1 MYEIVKSVNV
11 EFWGGIMEDLSL
23 FVRKRVLFVFC
34 ALLFLFGQ
42 THAIADEKVSVVT
55 SIFPLY
61 DFTVQIGGDIVDVK
75 LMLPPG
81 VEAHGFSPTP
91 NNMIAVKRADL
102 FLYTSDILEP
112 WAGTIV
118 AAVGVKDGKVV
129 EVGKEI
135 ISTATDHTDHTDH
148 SEQHRGLDPHI
159 WLDPALAVEM
169 VEVIGGALSEV
180 DPGNSAVYKRNS
192 SEFISK
198 LHQFDKQTKQNL
210 QNCRLRTIVSGGHF
224 AFGAF
229 AKRYGLAAVSPFQG
243 FSPDAQ
249 PSPKAIA
256 ELVRIVRQTGSK
268 VIFHE
273 ELIQPKVAKIIA
285 GETGGRL
292 LLLHGVHNVSRK
304 ELERGENYL
313 SLMQKNVDN
322 LKQGLQCQ

>member
-1 MYEIVKSVNV
+1 
-11 EFWGGIMEDLSL
+11 MEDMSL
-23 FVRKRVLFVFC
+23 FVKKRVFFIVYT
-34 ALLFLFGQ
+34 LLFLFGCSYV
-42 THAIADEKVSVVT
+42 IAAEKVSVVT

-61 DFTVQIGGDIVDVK
+61 DFSMQVGGDHVNVK
-75 LMLPPG
+75 LLLPPG

-118 AAVGVKDGKVV
+118 TAVGVKDGQVV
-129 EVGKEI
+129 EVGEEI
-135 ISTATDHTDHTDH
+135 ITREIDHAGHDG
-148 SEQHRGLDPHI
+148 QHRGSDPHI

-169 VEVIGGALSEV
+169 VEVIEAALSEV
-180 DPGNSAVYKRNS
+180 DPENSRVYNHNSAEY
-192 SEFISK
+192 ISK
-198 LHQFDKQTKQNL
+198 LHQFDKQTKQIL
-210 QNCRLRTIVSGGHF
+210 QNCRLQTIVSGGHF

-229 AKRYGLAAVSPFQG
+229 AERYGLVTVSPFQG

-249 PSPKAIA
+249 PSPKAIG
-256 ELVRIVRQTGSK
+256 ELVKTVRKTGSK
-268 VIFHE
+268 VVFHE

-285 GETGGRL
+285 DETGASL
-292 LLLHGVHNVSRK
+292 LLLHGVHNVSRE

-322 LKQGLQCQ
+322 LRQGLQCQ

>member
-1 MYEIVKSVNV
+1 
-11 EFWGGIMEDLSL
+11 
-23 FVRKRVLFVFC
+23 
-34 ALLFLFGQ
+34 
-42 THAIADEKVSVVT
+42 KVSVVT

-61 DFTVQIGGDIVDVK
+61 DFTVQVGGDLVDVK

-102 FLYTSDILEP
+102 FLYTSDVLEP

-118 AAVGVKDGKVV
+118 AAVGVRDGKVV

-135 ISTATDHTDHTDH
+135 ISATTDHTDHNKR
-148 SEQHRGLDPHI
+148 HRGLDPHI

-169 VEVIGGALSEV
+169 VEVIGTALSEV
-180 DPGNSAVYKRNS
+180 DQGNSAVYEDNS
-192 SEFISK
+192 VEFISK
-198 LHQFDKQTKQNL
+198 LHRFDKQTKQTL

-229 AKRYGLAAVSPFQG
+229 AKRYGLIAVSPFQG

-256 ELVRIVRQTGSK
+256 ELVRIVRKTGSK

-285 GETGGRL
+285 DETGGRL

>member
-1 MYEIVKSVNV
+1 MKQ
-11 EFWGGIMEDLSL
+11 SL
-23 FVRKRVLFVFC
+23 LVRRRVLFVFW
-34 ALLFLFGQ
+34 ALLLSFGQ
-42 THAIADEKVSVVT
+42 NHAAAAEKMSVLT

-61 DFTVQIGGDIVDVK
+61 DFSRQVGGDLVDVI

-118 AAVGVKDGKVV
+118 AAVGVKTGKVV

-135 ISTATDHTDHTDH
+135 ISGDSDQAGHDD
-148 SEQHRGLDPHI
+148 HRGVDPHI
-159 WLDPALAVEM
+159 WLDPALAMEM
-169 VEVIGGALSEV
+169 VKIIEAALSEV
-180 DPGNSAVYKRNS
+180 DPANSAAYKNNS
-192 SEFISK
+192 AEYIRRLS
-198 LHQFDKQTKQNL
+198 QFDEQTKQTL
-210 QNCRLRTIVSGGHF
+210 QNCKLQTIVSGGHF

-229 AKRYGLAAVSPFQG
+229 ARRYGLSTVSPFQG

-249 PSPKAIA
+249 PSPKAIGR
-256 ELVRIVRQTGSK
+256 LIKIVRETGSR

-285 GETGGRL
+285 EETGGRL
-292 LLLHGVHNVSRK
+292 LLLHGVHNVSKK
-304 ELERGENYL
+304 ELKRGETYL

>member
-1 MYEIVKSVNV
+1 
-11 EFWGGIMEDLSL
+11 MEDMSL
-23 FVRKRVLFVFC
+23 FVKKRVFFVVCTILFVVV
-34 ALLFLFGQ
+34 Q
-42 THAIADEKVSVVT
+42 SNAIATEKVSVVT

-61 DFTVQIGGDIVDVK
+61 DFTVQVGGDLVDVE

-91 NNMIAVKRADL
+91 NNMISVKRADL

-118 AAVGVKDGKVV
+118 AAVGNKDGKVV

-135 ISTATDHTDHTDH
+135 ISDESGHIDHN
-148 SEQHRGLDPHI
+148 EQHQGLDPHI

-169 VEVIGGALSEV
+169 VEVIEAALSEG
-180 DPGNSAVYKRNS
+180 DPENSAAYKNNS
-192 SEFISK
+192 AEYISK
-198 LHQFDKQTKQNL
+198 LHQFDKQTEQIL
-210 QNCRLRTIVSGGHF
+210 QKCQLRTIVSGGHF

-229 AKRYGLAAVSPFQG
+229 AKRYGLIAVSPFQG

-256 ELVRIVRQTGSK
+256 ELVKTVQKTGSR

-273 ELIQPKVAKIIA
+273 ELIQPKVARIIA
-285 GETGGRL
+285 NETGARL
-292 LLLHGVHNVSRK
+292 LLLHGVHNVSRD

-313 SLMQKNVDN
+313 SLMKKNVEN

>member
-1 MYEIVKSVNV
+1 MRKSSYFISSRVFFIVCT
-11 EFWGGIMEDLSL
+11 LL
-23 FVRKRVLFVFC
+23 FVVNRNY
-34 ALLFLFGQ
+34 G
-42 THAIADEKVSVVT
+42 IAAEKMSVVT

-61 DFTVQIGGDIVDVK
+61 DFTVQVGGDLVDVE

-91 NNMIAVKRADL
+91 NNMISVKRADL

-118 AAVGVKDGKVV
+118 AAVGNKDGKML

-135 ISTATDHTDHTDH
+135 ISDETGHIDHN
-148 SEQHRGLDPHI
+148 EQHKGLDPHI

-169 VEVIGGALSEV
+169 VEVIEAALSEA
-180 DPGNSAVYKRNS
+180 DPENSAAYKNNS
-192 SEFISK
+192 SEYISK
-198 LHQFDKQTKQNL
+198 LHQFDEQTKQIL
-210 QNCRLRTIVSGGHF
+210 QKCQLQTIVSGGHF

-229 AKRYGLAAVSPFQG
+229 AKRYGLIAVSPFQG

-256 ELVRIVRQTGSK
+256 ELVKTVQKTGSR

-273 ELIQPKVAKIIA
+273 ELIQPKVARIIA
-285 GETGGRL
+285 NETGARL
-292 LLLHGVHNVSRK
+292 LLLHGVHNVSRD

-313 SLMQKNVDN
+313 SLMKKNVDN

>member
-1 MYEIVKSVNV
+1 
-11 EFWGGIMEDLSL
+11 MEQSL
-23 FVRKRVLFVFC
+23 FIRRRVLFVLC
-34 ALLFLFGQ
+34 ALLFSFGQ
-42 THAIADEKVSVVT
+42 NHAAAAEKMNVVT

-61 DFTVQIGGDIVDVK
+61 DFARQVGGDLVDVS

-118 AAVGVKDGKVV
+118 AAVGVKNGKVV

-135 ISTATDHTDHTDH
+135 ISSDTHQAGHD
-148 SEQHRGLDPHI
+148 HRGVDPHI
-159 WLDPALAVEM
+159 WLDPTLAIEM
-169 VEVIGGALSEV
+169 VEVIEAALSEV
-180 DPGNSAVYKRNS
+180 DPGNSAVYKNNS
-192 SEFISK
+192 AEYISR
-198 LHQFDKQTKQNL
+198 LYTFDEQTKQIL
-210 QNCRLRTIVSGGHF
+210 QNCKLQTIVSGGHF

-229 AKRYGLAAVSPFQG
+229 ARRYGLSAVSPFQG

-249 PSPKAIA
+249 PSPKAIGRLIKTVQ
-256 ELVRIVRQTGSK
+256 ETGSK

-285 GETGGRL
+285 EETGARL
-292 LLLHGVHNVSRK
+292 LLLHGVHNVSK
-304 ELERGENYL
+304 NELERGETYL

>member
-1 MYEIVKSVNV
+1 MKDI
-11 EFWGGIMEDLSL
+11 SL

-34 ALLFLFGQ
+34 ALVFLFGQ
-42 THAIADEKVSVVT
+42 NHTAAAEKMNVVT

-61 DFTVQIGGDIVDVK
+61 DFARQVGGDLIDVS

-118 AAVGVKDGKVV
+118 AAVGVKNGKVV

-135 ISTATDHTDHTDH
+135 ISDDTHQAGHDDK
-148 SEQHRGLDPHI
+148 HRGLDPHI
-159 WLDPALAVEM
+159 WLDPALAMKM
-169 VEVIGGALSEV
+169 VEVIEAALSEV
-180 DPGNSAVYKRNS
+180 DSANSAVYKNNGAEYIGR
-192 SEFISK
+192 
-198 LHQFDKQTKQNL
+198 LYQFDEQTKHIL
-210 QNCRLRTIVSGGHF
+210 QNCKLQTIVSGGHF

-229 AKRYGLAAVSPFQG
+229 ARRYGLSAVSPFQG

-249 PSPKAIA
+249 PSPKAIGR
-256 ELVRIVRQTGSK
+256 LIKTVRETGSK

-273 ELIQPKVAKIIA
+273 ELIQPKVARIIA
-285 GETGGRL
+285 EETGARL
-292 LLLHGVHNVSRK
+292 LLLHGVHNVSKR
-304 ELERGENYL
+304 ELERGETYL
-313 SLMQKNVDN
+313 SLMQMNVDN

>member
-1 MYEIVKSVNV
+1 MFEYEIILLHLYFREGVMGKSS
-11 EFWGGIMEDLSL
+11 F
-23 FVRKRVLFVFC
+23 FVRIRVFFIVCTLVFVF
-34 ALLFLFGQ
+34 GRN
-42 THAIADEKVSVVT
+42 HAIAAEKVSVVT

-61 DFTVQIGGDIVDVK
+61 DFTVQVGGDLVDVK

-112 WAGTIV
+112 WAGDIV
-118 AAVGVKDGKVV
+118 AAVGVKNGKVI

-135 ISTATDHTDHTDH
+135 ISGETDHAGHDGKHG
-148 SEQHRGLDPHI
+148 GLDPHI
-159 WLDPALAVEM
+159 WLDPSLAVEM
-169 VEVIGGALSEV
+169 VEVIAAALSEV
-180 DPGNSAVYKRNS
+180 DPGNSAVYKGNS
-192 SEFISK
+192 AEFINK
-198 LHQFDKQTKQNL
+198 LHRFDKKTEQSL
-210 QNCRLRTIVSGGHF
+210 QNCRLQTIVSGGHF

-229 AKRYGLAAVSPFQG
+229 AKRYGLFAVSPFQG

-256 ELVRIVRQTGSK
+256 ELVGIVRKTGSK

-322 LKQGLQCQ
+322 LAQGLECQ